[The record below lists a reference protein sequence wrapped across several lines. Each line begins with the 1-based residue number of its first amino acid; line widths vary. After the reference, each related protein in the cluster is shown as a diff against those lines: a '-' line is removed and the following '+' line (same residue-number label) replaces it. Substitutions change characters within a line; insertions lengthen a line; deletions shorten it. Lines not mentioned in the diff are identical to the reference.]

1 MPSTLPDELNEPRPC
16 TVGLT
21 GGLASGKSTVAG
33 MLAARGVPVFDADA
47 AVHELYEPGQAGAAA
62 VARLFGESVL
72 DPEGGVVRATLSK
85 MVIGNPPARLRLESV
100 IHPLVREAVFEW
112 LESVSDRPVA
122 VVEAALLA
130 ETGNYR
136 EYDVLAVVWCD
147 VEQQMRRALTR
158 GMQPERARGLIDA
171 QLPMDDKKTLA
182 DVLIDNRGDLD
193 DLSDEVDRAWSKV
206 HRLCANR
213 PSRSNV

>member
-1 MPSTLPDELNEPRPC
+1 
-16 TVGLT
+16 
-21 GGLASGKSTVAG
+21 
-33 MLAARGVPVFDADA
+33 MLAARGVPVFDADG

-62 VARLFGESVL
+62 VAELFGDSVL

-100 IHPLVREAVFEW
+100 VHPLVRQAVVEW
-112 LESVSDRPVA
+112 LESVCDRPVA

-136 EYDVLAVVWCD
+136 EYDVLVVVWCD
-147 VEQQMRRALTR
+147 LEQQMERAQAR
-158 GMQPERARGLIDA
+158 GMHPERARGLIDA
-171 QLPMDDKKTLA
+171 QLPMDDKKKLA
-182 DVLIDNRGDLD
+182 DVLVDNRGDLD
-193 DLSDEVDRAWSKV
+193 SLADEVDRAWSQV

-213 PSRSNV
+213 PSR